1 MKKIL
6 VIDDDKEFRELLMQ
20 VLERNGEY
28 QVAIAHNGDI
38 GMKLFRND
46 PFDLVITDIL
56 MPQKMGFEV
65 ITELHGAFSDTKIIA
80 ISGGDFIGPE
90 DYTITAELIGAD
102 RSLNKPFSMKE
113 MLDNVR
119 DLIGSS

>member
-6 VIDDDKEFRELLMQ
+6 VIDDDKQFRELLMQ
-20 VLERNGEY
+20 ILEKKGEY
-28 QVAIAHNGDI
+28 QVVTAHNGDI

-46 PFDLVITDIL
+46 PFDLVITDIF

>member
-1 MKKIL
+1 VKKIL
-6 VIDDDKEFRELLMQ
+6 IIDDDKQFRELLVQ
-20 VLERNGEY
+20 ILEENGEY
-28 QVAIAHNGDI
+28 QVGMAHNGEI
-38 GMKLFRND
+38 GMKLFRDD

-56 MPQKMGFEV
+56 MPEKMGFEV
-65 ITELHGAFSDTKIIA
+65 ITELHGAFPDTKIIA

-102 RSLNKPFSMKE
+102 RSLNKPFRMQE
-113 MLDNVR
+113 ILDNVR